1 MQTLTANHWTELG
14 TPVEELGEG
23 LKKLKGMAT
32 PEEEQQYQLIRTLES
47 SQSLNVP
54 QEFKKLKMAALRN
67 IIYQIKN
74 PGCLFMLV

>member
-54 QEFKKLKMAALRN
+54 QEFKKLKMAAL
-67 IIYQIKN
+67 
-74 PGCLFMLV
+74 

>member
-1 MQTLTANHWTELG
+1 MLTLTANHWTELG

-54 QEFKKLKMAALRN
+54 QEFKKLKMVALRN
-67 IIYQIKN
+67 ISN
-74 PGCLFMLV
+74 

>member
-1 MQTLTANHWTELG
+1 LG

-54 QEFKKLKMAALRN
+54 QEFKKLKMAAL
-67 IIYQIKN
+67 
-74 PGCLFMLV
+74 

>member
-1 MQTLTANHWTELG
+1 MLTLTANHWTELG
-14 TPVEELGEG
+14 TPVEELGKG

-32 PEEEQQYQLIRTLES
+32 PEEDQQYQVTHTLES

-67 IIYQIKN
+67 ISN
-74 PGCLFMLV
+74 